1 MFLRVL
7 LISGLIL
14 FLYSCTKKETIYTP
28 SVKLDPYKIYQEGL
42 DAFEQNDYFFA
53 SKKFSEAELNFEI
66 TDYAAKSS
74 IMASFALYGIN
85 FYDQAE
91 ENIKRYLR
99 TYPGDQT

>member
-14 FLYSCTKKETIYTP
+14 FLHSCTKKETIYTP

-53 SKKFSEAELNFEI
+53 SK
-66 TDYAAKSS
+66 
-74 IMASFALYGIN
+74 SF
-85 FYDQAE
+85 
-91 ENIKRYLR
+91 LR
-99 TYPGDQT
+99 QS